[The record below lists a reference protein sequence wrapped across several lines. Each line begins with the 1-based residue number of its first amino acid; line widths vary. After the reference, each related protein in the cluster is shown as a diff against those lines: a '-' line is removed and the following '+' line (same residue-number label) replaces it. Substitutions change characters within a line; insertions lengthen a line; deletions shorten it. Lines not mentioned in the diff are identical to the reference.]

1 MKQFEGL
8 DVTEDEISLSEI
20 FEAVK
25 PFILHILI
33 ITLVMGILGFGYT
46 KLFVKPVYQSSAT
59 LIVNNRKDDS
69 GAISN
74 DEINSAKGLASVY
87 SIIIKSDAVMQPVVN
102 LIDQSMS
109 ANKLADKVSVSSVN
123 GTQIIKVSVND
134 RDPMKAQRYVDE
146 ILKVA
151 PGVIEEM
158 VEAGSVKVVSQ
169 PTAPKSPISPN
180 VKINTLMAAM
190 LGFVLSLGAVLA
202 VFFFDNTFRTPE
214 EIEKYLDLPVI
225 GVIPN
230 VESVSKGGS
239 YNA

>member
-1 MKQFEGL
+1 MREIDVL
-8 DVTEDEISLSEI
+8 DVNEEEISLAEI
-20 FEAVK
+20 FDAVK
-25 PFILHILI
+25 PYILHILI
-33 ITLVMGILGFGYT
+33 TTVVMGILGFGYT
-46 KLFVKPVYQSSAT
+46 KLLVKPVYQSSAT
-59 LIVNNRKDDS
+59 LIVNNRRNDS

-102 LIDQSMS
+102 SVDQTISS
-109 ANKLADKVSVSSVN
+109 NGLANKVSVSSVN
-123 GTQIIKVSVND
+123 GTQIIKVSVVDTNSQ
-134 RDPMKAQRYVDE
+134 KAKRYIEE

-151 PGVIEEM
+151 PGVIAEM

-169 PTAPKSPISPN
+169 ATTPKSPVSPN

-190 LGFVLSLGAVLA
+190 LGFVLSLGTVLA
-202 VFFFDNTFRTPE
+202 IYFFDNTFRTQE
-214 EIEKYLDLPVI
+214 EIEKYLGVPVI

-230 VESVSKGGS
+230 IDSVSKGGN